1 MNRASKNGWPVAVAL
16 AILVSGCAAG
26 NAYRRGQSEAKN
38 GNWDMAVAKLTVAL
52 QKDPENIGYKIAL
65 ESAKVQASRFHY
77 GEARKH
83 IAADELDR
91 AADELDIA
99 TKYDAGNKSAAD
111 DLAIVQEKIRK
122 RDDQKRQ
129 LAEFE
134 KMKANAPT
142 KVPVPTLSARSPV
155 PITLRFGNGTKLQKV
170 LDTLGKLAGVNIL
183 YDESFRDKD
192 TEVNLTG
199 VTFEEAL
206 DQITFVNRLFYKVL
220 NQNTLMIVPES
231 PQKRRTY
238 DESVLRT
245 FYLQNAD
252 TNETLNL
259 VKALTGIT
267 KAFASPTLGAI
278 TVISSPDKVALAERI
293 IEATDKSK
301 GEVVVEVRV
310 LEVDKTRA
318 KDYGLRLSQYEVGAS
333 FLPTGNETLGAASTS
348 LRAQLLSSLNV
359 ADWVVTLPQGIFA
372 KFLQSEGS
380 TRILAA
386 PRLRAAEGKKTTLKI
401 GEDIPIPVT
410 SFTLPTAGTSSFG
423 PATSFQYK
431 TVGITLELTP
441 KISAS
446 GDITLDPMTAEF
458 SILGTKQDVG
468 GGLLIPSVITRNITG
483 VLRLRDG
490 ETSLLGG
497 LVSNQETTSRTGA
510 LGVEKI
516 PLLNR
521 IFGQNTKSNEDREVL
536 ISITPHVVRAP
547 KITEGDL
554 TPLGVGTEEL
564 VKVQNARPSLFG
576 EPEPEPTPPT
586 GTPANPTGREI
597 PSGQQSATPLES
609 PLTPL
614 PLPPTP
620 VPPKGMPKMEAAPPD
635 TTSPSAPPSAVP
647 APSAPTTS
655 APMPTTT
662 EPTTPAKP
670 TTPEAAPAAPE
681 GPVTALFSPPELSLN
696 VTATGTLAVVLVGV
710 RDVRSVDLSLTFDSR
725 LVMAV
730 DASPGSLLTLDG
742 SSVGSQKALEGGR
755 VRLRFT
761 RATGASG
768 SGVIAAVVF
777 KAMAPGTAT
786 VAVESLS
793 LETGTGSRPVTL
805 PGPGRVVVAQ

>member
-1 MNRASKNGWPVAVAL
+1 VILAL
-16 AILVSGCAAG
+16 AVLASGCAAG
-26 NAYRRGQSEAKN
+26 NAYRRGQREARN
-38 GNWDMAVAKLTVAL
+38 GNWDMAVAKLTLAL
-52 QKDPENIGYKIAL
+52 QKDPENIGYKMAL
-65 ESAKVQASRFHY
+65 ENARVQASRFHY
-77 GEARKH
+77 GEARKAL
-83 IAADELDR
+83 AADELDR

-99 TKYDAGNKSAAD
+99 TKYDAGNKSAVD
-111 DLAIVQEKIRK
+111 DLSIVREKIQK
-122 RDDQKRQ
+122 REDQKRR
-129 LAEFE
+129 LADFE
-134 KMKANAPT
+134 RMKEHAPT
-142 KVPVPTLSARSPV
+142 RVPVPTLSPRSPV
-155 PITLRFGNGTKLQKV
+155 PITLRFGGGTKLQKV

-192 TEVNLTG
+192 TEVSLTG

-231 PQKRRTY
+231 PQKRRSY

-252 TNETLNL
+252 TAETLNL
-259 VKALTGIT
+259 VKSLTGIQ
-267 KAFASPTLGAI
+267 KAFASPNLGAI
-278 TVISSPDKVALAERI
+278 SLISTPDKVALAERI

-318 KDYGLRLSQYEVGAS
+318 KEYGLRLSQYEVGAS
-333 FLPTGNETLGAASTS
+333 FMPTGNETAGTTTS
-348 LRAQLLSSLNV
+348 LRAQLLSSLNL
-359 ADWVVTLPQGIFA
+359 ADWVVSVPQSIFA

-410 SFTLPTAGTSSFG
+410 SFTVPTAGTSAFG

-431 TVGITLELTP
+431 TVGISLDLTP
-441 KISAS
+441 KVNAT
-446 GDITLDPMTAEF
+446 GDISLEMSAEF

-510 LGVEKI
+510 LGIEKI

-547 KITEGDL
+547 KITEEDL
-554 TPLGVGTEEL
+554 TPLGVGTDEI
-564 VKVQNARPSLFG
+564 VRVQSARPSLFG
-576 EPEPEPTPPT
+576 EPEPEPKPPT
-586 GTPANPTGREI
+586 DANPSPTSREL
-597 PSGQQSATPLES
+597 PSAQPSEASPGVS

-614 PLPPTP
+614 PLPPAP

-635 TTSPSAPPSAVP
+635 GTSAAPPSTGART
-647 APSAPTTS
+647 APS
-655 APMPTTT
+655 
-662 EPTTPAKP
+662 TPAG
-670 TTPEAAPAAPE
+670 PETAPSAPE

-696 VTATGTLAVVLVGV
+696 VTSTGSLALVLVGA
-710 RDVRSVDLSLTFDSR
+710 RDVRSVDVSLTFDSR
-725 LVMAV
+725 VVQAT
-730 DASPGSLLTLDG
+730 DASAGSLLTLDG
-742 SSVGSQKALEGGR
+742 SSVSSQKALEGGR

-777 KAMAPGTAT
+777 KGAAPGTTA
-786 VAVESLS
+786 VVVESLS
-793 LETGTGSRPVTL
+793 LETGIGSRPAVL

>member
-1 MNRASKNGWPVAVAL
+1 VAVVL
-16 AILVSGCAAG
+16 TILVSGCAAG
-26 NAYRRGQSEAKN
+26 NAYRKGQSEAKK

-52 QKDPENIGYKIAL
+52 QRDPENIGYKIAL
-65 ESAKVQASRFHY
+65 ESAKVQASRLHY

-83 IAADELDR
+83 IAADELDQ
-91 AADELDIA
+91 AADELDVA
-99 TKYDAGNKSAAD
+99 TKYDAGNKSASD
-111 DLAIVQEKIRK
+111 DLLIVQEKIRK
-122 RDDQKRQ
+122 RDDQKRR
-129 LAEFE
+129 LADFE
-134 KMKANAPT
+134 KMKASAPT
-142 KVPVPTLSARSPV
+142 HVPVPTLSARSPV
-155 PITLRFGNGTKLQKV
+155 PITLRFGSGTKLQKV

-245 FYLQNAD
+245 FYIQNAD
-252 TNETLNL
+252 INETLNL
-259 VKALTGIT
+259 VKALTGIQ

-278 TVISSPDKVALAERI
+278 SLISTPDKVALAERI

-318 KDYGLRLSQYEVGAS
+318 KEYGLRLSQYEVAAS
-333 FLPTGNETLGAASTS
+333 FQPTGNETSGATTS
-348 LRAQLLSSLNV
+348 LRAHLLSSLNV
-359 ADWVVTLPQGIFA
+359 ADWVVTLPQTIFA

-497 LVSNQETTSRTGA
+497 LVSNQETASRTGA

-547 KITEGDL
+547 KITEQDL

-564 VKVQNARPSLFG
+564 VKVENSRPSLFG
-576 EPEPEPTPPT
+576 GPEPEAPAP
-586 GTPANPTGREI
+586 GTPANPTSREI
-597 PSGQQSATPLES
+597 PSGQQPAPPAES

-614 PLPPTP
+614 PLPPAP
-620 VPPKGMPKMEAAPPD
+620 VPPKGAPKVETPPPD
-635 TTSPSAPPSAVP
+635 TTSSGVP
-647 APSAPTTS
+647 TS
-655 APMPTTT
+655 APETPVSAMPA
-662 EPTTPAKP
+662 PTTPAPAAPTAP
-670 TTPEAAPAAPE
+670 TTPEATPTAPE

-696 VTATGTLAVVLVGV
+696 VSATGTLAVVLVGA
-710 RDVRSVDLSLTFDSR
+710 RDLRSVDLSLVFDSR
-725 LVMAV
+725 LVAAV
-730 DASPGSLLTLDG
+730 DATPGSLLTLDG

-777 KAMAPGTAT
+777 KAVAPGTAV

-793 LETGTGSRPVTL
+793 LETGTGSRSVTL

>member
-1 MNRASKNGWPVAVAL
+1 MVLAVL
-16 AILVSGCAAG
+16 ASGCAARS
-26 NAYRRGQSEAKN
+26 AYRRGQSEAKS
-38 GNWDMAVAKLTVAL
+38 GNWDMAVAKFTVAL
-52 QKDPENIGYKIAL
+52 QQDPENIGYKIAL
-65 ESAKVQASRFHY
+65 ENAKVQASRFHY

-83 IAADELDR
+83 LAADELDR
-91 AADELDIA
+91 AVDELDIA

-111 DLAIVQEKIRK
+111 DLAIVQDKIRK
-122 RDDQKRQ
+122 REDQKRR
-129 LAEFE
+129 LADFE
-134 KMKANAPT
+134 RMKEHAPT

-155 PITLRFGNGTKLQKV
+155 PITLRFGSGTKLQKI

-238 DESVLRT
+238 DESILRT

-252 TNETLNL
+252 TNETLNV
-259 VKALTGIT
+259 VKALTGIQ
-267 KAFASPTLGAI
+267 KAVGNPTLGAI
-278 TVISSPDKVALAERI
+278 TVLATPDKVALAERI
-293 IEATDKSK
+293 IEANDKSK

-318 KDYGLRLSQYEVGAS
+318 KDYGLKLSQYEAGAS
-333 FLPTGNETLGAASTS
+333 FMPTGNEAAGASTS

-359 ADWVVTLPQGIFA
+359 SDWVVTLPQSIFA
-372 KFLQSEGS
+372 SFLQSEGS

-441 KISAS
+441 KVNAT
-446 GDITLDPMTAEF
+446 GDISLELNAEF
-458 SILGTKQDVG
+458 SILGASQNVG
-468 GGLLIPSVITRNITG
+468 GGLLIPSVITRNISG

-497 LVSNQETTSRTGA
+497 LVSNQETASRQGPI
-510 LGVEKI
+510 GVEKI

-521 IFGQNTKSNEDREVL
+521 IFGENTKNNDDREVL

-547 KITEGDL
+547 KITEEDL

-564 VKVQNARPSLFG
+564 VKVQSVRPSLFG
-576 EPEPEPTPPT
+576 EPEPEAKALPSPQVSP
-586 GTPANPTGREI
+586 GTA
-597 PSGQQSATPLES
+597 PSPF
-609 PLTPL
+609 TPL
-614 PLPPTP
+614 PMPPTP
-620 VPPKGMPKMEAAPPD
+620 VSPEGMPKPETAPPETPPAEVAPPAAATAAAPAKAI
-635 TTSPSAPPSAVP
+635 PSEVAS
-647 APSAPTTS
+647 
-655 APMPTTT
+655 
-662 EPTTPAKP
+662 
-670 TTPEAAPAAPE
+670 AAPE
-681 GPVTALFSPPELSLN
+681 GPVTALFSPPELSLS
-696 VTATGTLAVVLVGV
+696 VTATGTMALVLVGA
-710 RDVRSVDLSLTFDSR
+710 RDVRSVDASLTFDSR
-725 LVMAV
+725 LLTAV

-742 SSVGSQKALEGGR
+742 SSVSSQKALEGGR

-761 RATGASG
+761 RPTGASG

-777 KAMAPGTAT
+777 KGTAPGTAS

-793 LETGTGSRPVTL
+793 VETGAGSRPVTI
-805 PGPGRVVVAQ
+805 PAPGRVVVAQ